1 MPHELGSALPRA
13 TADPEV
19 KVVVLRGAGRS
30 FCAGFDFGGDFH
42 HPDEAITTDGSWDPG
57 KDFMMAT
64 APGLGAV
71 PKFMSLW
78 RSPKP
83 VVAQVHGWCVGGGSD
98 RSARPRQAARHDP
111 LSQLAAMKLI
121 ADRACENMGLAST
134 QLPDPALDG
143 PMRNTPEA
151 HRFIELA
158 RREGVGAAVS
168 GRLRRRLGGPVE
180 VLELLRAGKEA
191 WRMR

>member
-1 MPHELGSALPRA
+1 
-13 TADPEV
+13 
-19 KVVVLRGAGRS
+19 
-30 FCAGFDFGGDFH
+30 
-42 HPDEAITTDGSWDPG
+42 
-57 KDFMMAT
+57 MAT

-98 RSARPRQAARHDP
+98 RRARPRQAARHDP

-180 VLELLRAGKEA
+180 VLERLARREGGVADALMRAPRHRARTPRPPAASKNCS
-191 WRMR
+191 